1 MFCQEERIGVSRAPF
16 LCSCGASTFLHGED
30 LVPYGTR
37 QPCLMRLTAPGAWRA
52 DDSVMEPGR
61 FAPLA
66 RMFLFPD
73 PSGLLLKATWLRTE
87 EARP

>member
-1 MFCQEERIGVSRAPF
+1 
-16 LCSCGASTFLHGED
+16 
-30 LVPYGTR
+30 
-37 QPCLMRLTAPGAWRA
+37 MRLTAPGAWRA